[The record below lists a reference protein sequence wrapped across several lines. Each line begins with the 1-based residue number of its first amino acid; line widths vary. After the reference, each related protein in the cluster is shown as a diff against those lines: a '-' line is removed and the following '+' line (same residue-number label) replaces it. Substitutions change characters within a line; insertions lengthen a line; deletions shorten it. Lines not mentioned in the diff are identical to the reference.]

1 MPTTI
6 YNSSLITTRNRDKVI
21 AQQIKQ
27 ANNSG
32 NPIII
37 PQAGYGS
44 YLLGEVD
51 NGNINYFRKTN
62 GCTDVNLSCNCT
74 GYTTTSIMYTITYDG
89 NTNTSGTAPVDGS
102 SPYISGSSVTVLGSG
117 SLAKT
122 SYGFSVWNTA
132 PDGSGISYS
141 PTNTFIITSDITLYA
156 QWVIAYTVTY
166 NGNTNTSGTAPVDGS
181 SPYISGSSV
190 TVLGGFSIAK
200 FGYIFIGWNTA
211 ADGSGTSYSP
221 SNSFIITSNTTL
233 YAQWLLLPTYTV
245 TYNGNTNTAGTAPVD
260 VLSPHPTGSNVIV
273 LGPGSLVKTGFFFNI
288 WNTAADGSGTS
299 YSPTNTFIIS
309 SNTTLY
315 AQWI

>member
-1 MPTTI
+1 
-6 YNSSLITTRNRDKVI
+6 
-21 AQQIKQ
+21 
-27 ANNSG
+27 
-32 NPIII
+32 
-37 PQAGYGS
+37 
-44 YLLGEVD
+44 
-51 NGNINYFRKTN
+51 
-62 GCTDVNLSCNCT
+62 
-74 GYTTTSIMYTITYDG
+74 MYTITYDG

-166 NGNTNTSGTAPVDGS
+166 NGNTNT
-181 SPYISGSSV
+181 
-190 TVLGGFSIAK
+190 
-200 FGYIFIGWNTA
+200 
-211 ADGSGTSYSP
+211 
-221 SNSFIITSNTTL
+221 
-233 YAQWLLLPTYTV
+233 
-245 TYNGNTNTAGTAPVD
+245 AGTAPVD

>member
-6 YNSSLITTRNRDKVI
+6 YDSSLITTRNRDKVI

-156 QWVIAYTVTY
+156 QW
-166 NGNTNTSGTAPVDGS
+166 
-181 SPYISGSSV
+181 
-190 TVLGGFSIAK
+190 
-200 FGYIFIGWNTA
+200 
-211 ADGSGTSYSP
+211 
-221 SNSFIITSNTTL
+221 
-233 YAQWLLLPTYTV
+233 LLIPTYTV